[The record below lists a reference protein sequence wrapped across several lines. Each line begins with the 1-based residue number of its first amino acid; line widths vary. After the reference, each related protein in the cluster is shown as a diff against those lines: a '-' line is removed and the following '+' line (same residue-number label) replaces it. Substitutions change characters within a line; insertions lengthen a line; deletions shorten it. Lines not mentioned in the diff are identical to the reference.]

1 MIAEIKGL
9 PNNVA
14 AFRVTGHVTKKNYDD
29 VILPVV
35 ANVKSHHPHFNFLMV
50 IETDIKN
57 YTIGAWAD
65 DFLMSLINITRFHR
79 MAETKEFRLVP
90 SHGLQVER
98 EMLDSLLDGHL
109 ILRMHE
115 VEILLSN
122 DFFCG

>member
-79 MAETKEFRLVP
+79 MALVSESGFVDWLTYVVNAFAPGEYKTFHLKEEQEAVKWVT
-90 SHGLQVER
+90 SG
-98 EMLDSLLDGHL
+98 
-109 ILRMHE
+109 
-115 VEILLSN
+115 
-122 DFFCG
+122 